1 MVKGTTPTFKLI
13 LSDESVDLTQ
23 ANKVYVAFRQGNCLL
38 RKQDDDITVSANEV
52 DVYLSQTETLS
63 FKPGT
68 NIEVQLN
75 WTYADGRRAC
85 SNIIRIPV
93 TDNLIGS
100 VLE

>member
-1 MVKGTTPTFKLI
+1 MVKGTTPTFRLM
-13 LSDESVDLTQ
+13 LSDETVDLTQ
-23 ANKVYVAFRQGNCLL
+23 ANKVYAAFRQGCFLL

-52 DVYLSQTETLS
+52 DVYLSQTETLQ
-63 FKPGT
+63 FKPGA

-85 SNIIRIPV
+85 SNIIRVPV

-100 VLE
+100 ELE